1 MHARAPDAAGR
12 LWPAGGGCR
21 TIPGGCLHPAQS
33 GRDRRRGPLDPFLPG
48 DGEEFPDKSV
58 QVKREIAEGPYVVL
72 HCHPV
77 WPEPDWTGSCIFR
90 FDEDVKNVEHWDVL
104 LVSTGSAHGN
114 TTC

>member
-1 MHARAPDAAGR
+1 M
-12 LWPAGGGCR
+12 
-21 TIPGGCLHPAQS
+21 
-33 GRDRRRGPLDPFLPG
+33 
-48 DGEEFPDKSV
+48 

-77 WPEPDWTGSCIFR
+77 WPEPDWTGIGIFR